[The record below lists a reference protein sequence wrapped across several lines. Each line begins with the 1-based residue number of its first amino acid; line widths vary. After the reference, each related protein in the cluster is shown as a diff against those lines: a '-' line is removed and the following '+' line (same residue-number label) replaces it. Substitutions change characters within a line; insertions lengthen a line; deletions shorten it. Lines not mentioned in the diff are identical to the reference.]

1 MVAHEVLVVIHQIGI
16 LELALETQ
24 NSLGCKTHW
33 IPVLPIAAVVVIP
46 VAVVDGPSLNLIPV
60 DDLRV

>member
-1 MVAHEVLVVIHQIGI
+1 VVREAQVVLHQIEI
-16 LELALETQ
+16 LDLAPETQ
-24 NSLGCKTHW
+24 SSLGCKTHW
-33 IPVLPIAAVVVIP
+33 TLALPIAAVAVIP